1 MTRPSDPHDPSS
13 RAQSELGFDLPQPTR
28 ASAGRVGFFSV
39 LGIAVLGCA
48 FLVTWLPKRKARQE
62 LEASAQA
69 DVSTLMRVDA
79 ISAKVLA
86 SDRSLILPGNMRPL
100 EEATIRTRANG
111 YVSRR
116 HVDIGDKVESG
127 ALLLEVDTPELD
139 QQLDQARA
147 QLAQAAAA
155 LEHARANHEYS
166 KANLARREKL
176 APTGATSQEELDKS
190 RTEASVAESS
200 VAVAKA
206 NLDAQGAN
214 VRRLTQEK
222 AFARVTAPFA
232 GTITS
237 RSVDRGALVG
247 PTVELFKLGATD
259 PMRVLIDVPQDVAPS
274 VRIDVP
280 ATVTVRE
287 YSGRKFDGKVARS
300 AGALDSQSRT
310 MTTVVHVPNP
320 KGELLAGMYARVEI
334 TLPTPHKVLEIP
346 STSLLSDAQGTRVAV
361 IGPDKR
367 IHLAPIVIER
377 DTGPTIQV
385 ATGITEQDRI
395 VKIASADLVEGR
407 EVELN
412 APPPATSVK

>member
-1 MTRPSDPHDPSS
+1 MTRPSDPHDPS
-13 RAQSELGFDLPQPTR
+13 RAHSELGFDLPPPART
-28 ASAGRVGFFSV
+28 SAGRIGFFAV
-39 LGIAVLGCA
+39 LGVAVLGCA
-48 FLVTWLPKRKARQE
+48 FLVTWLPKRKARLE

-69 DVSTLMRVDA
+69 DVSANLRVDT
-79 ISAKVLA
+79 ISPKVLS
-86 SDRSLILPGNMRPL
+86 SDRSLALSGTMRPL
-100 EEATIRTRANG
+100 EEATIRSRANG

-116 HVDIGDKVESG
+116 HVDIGDKVEAG
-127 ALLLEVDTPELD
+127 AVLLEIDTPELD

-155 LEHARANHEYS
+155 LEHAQATRDYS
-166 KANLARREKL
+166 KGNLSRREKL
-176 APTGATSQEELDKS
+176 APSGATSQEELDKS

-206 NLDAQGAN
+206 NLDAQNAN

-222 AFARVTAPFA
+222 AFARITAPFA

-247 PTVELFKLGATD
+247 PTVELFRLGATD

-280 ATVTVRE
+280 ASVSIRE
-287 YSGRKFDGKVARS
+287 YGGRKFEGKVARS
-300 AGALDSQSRT
+300 AGALDPQSRT

-320 KGELLAGMYARVEI
+320 KGELLAGMYSRVEI
-334 TLPTPHKVLEIP
+334 TLPTPHRVLEVP
-346 STSLLSDAQGTRVAV
+346 STALLSDAQGTRVAV
-361 IGPDKR
+361 VGPDKR
-367 IHLAPIVIER
+367 IHLTPIVIER
-377 DTGPTIQV
+377 DTGPTIQI

-395 VKIASADLVEGR
+395 VKIASAELVEGR
-407 EVELN
+407 EVEVN
-412 APPPATSVK
+412 SAK